1 VLRIDRSKWRRGLLR
16 EKEWATTADEESYWA
31 LPESRT
37 VHKAADLASPV
48 RSCNGYRLVGSRS
61 KSHSAVWIC
70 ALALAGPF
78 QKFAE
83 ASFCTD
89 RHRLDTH

>member
-1 VLRIDRSKWRRGLLR
+1 M
-16 EKEWATTADEESYWA
+16 AT
-31 LPESRT
+31 
-37 VHKAADLASPV
+37 
-48 RSCNGYRLVGSRS
+48 GRLEI
-61 KSHSAVWIC
+61 KISHSAVWIC

-89 RHRLDTH
+89 RHHLDTHSPFQHFILKRTDRQQILLDT